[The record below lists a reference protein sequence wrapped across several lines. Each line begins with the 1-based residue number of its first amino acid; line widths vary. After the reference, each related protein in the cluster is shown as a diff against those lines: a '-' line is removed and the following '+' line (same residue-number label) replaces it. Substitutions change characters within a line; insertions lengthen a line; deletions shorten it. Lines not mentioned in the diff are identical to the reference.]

1 MCKKMMLTYLFPVY
15 LTTSIRVSLPRS
27 FETRQVTL
35 CFVGSARTGQI
46 LTYSSSFGYPGV
58 DLYQRALLALRAQE
72 SGKCSWPSTINPMAS
87 QFSGVMPVE
96 PDFSTRYPDPDRLC
110 ASLNWRY
117 KRKLNLIDEQVFKNR
132 LLRCFF
138 DWGCDELAVIHDPY
152 RISLEALFRI
162 LSATVTRMNHTQ

>member
-1 MCKKMMLTYLFPVY
+1 MRKKMMLTYLFPVY

-35 CFVGSARTGQI
+35 CFVGSARTGHI

-58 DLYQRALLALRAQE
+58 DLYERALLALRAQE
-72 SGKCSWPSTINPMAS
+72 SGKCSWPSTVIPMAR
-87 QFSGVMPVE
+87 QFSGVMPVD
-96 PDFSTRYPDPDRLC
+96 PGFSTRHPDPDRLC

-117 KRKLNLIDEQVFKNR
+117 KRKLSLIDEQMFRNR

-138 DWGCDELAVIHDPY
+138 DWGRDELALINDPY
-152 RISLEALFRI
+152 SISLEALYRI
-162 LSATVTRMNHTQ
+162 LSATVMRMSEL